1 MPASSIIQIPIGPMM
16 NFAYLIGDAER
27 GFCAAVDPAW
37 DAHSIKRVAAGA
49 GWKIQKILLTHAH
62 FDHANAAAELSAI
75 TGSKIFV
82 HRLEPVEEL
91 TGVALEYTEEGT
103 IIEIGKLKIECIHTP
118 GHTRGSQC
126 FLVDDS
132 VITGDTL
139 FVDACGRVDLPGGSS
154 SDMVESLKRLADL
167 PVATKVYPGHDYGRS
182 KVSSIGEE
190 RRNNMCMRNPEGNIF

>member
-1 MPASSIIQIPIGPMM
+1 MPAPSIVQIPIGPMM
-16 NFAYLIGDAER
+16 NFAYLIGDAES

-37 DAHSIKRVAAGA
+37 DAHAIKRMASKS
-49 GWKIQKILLTHAH
+49 GWKIQKIMLTHAH

-75 TGSKIFV
+75 TGSKVFV
-82 HRLEPVEEL
+82 NRFEPVDDL
-91 TGVALEYTEEGT
+91 NGVAMEHTEEGT
-103 IIEIGKLKIECIHTP
+103 VIEIGKLGIQCIHTP
-118 GHTRGSQC
+118 GHTQGSQC
-126 FLVDDS
+126 FLVGDS

-154 SDMVESLKRLADL
+154 SDMVESLKRLAAL

-190 RRNNMCMRNPEGNIF
+190 RRNNMCMQNPEGNIL